1 MDKLVGHTLEIAVAA
16 VALVG
21 LLVIA
26 SGLTGNGGTID
37 NSVKNMISG
46 AMGKGQDALNSANT
60 TNTTN

>member
-26 SGLTGNGGTID
+26 SGLTSTGGTID
-37 NSVKNMISG
+37 NSVKTMIND
-46 AMGKGQDALNSANT
+46 AMGKGTNALNNAH
-60 TNTTN
+60 